1 MVIYFTNEINT
12 IVFQEKEHK
21 KKCLLP
27 DDGTGLPVARTSK
40 PSASLANLDASVAA
54 VKAQALDENVAEES
68 QKVYAKPLP
77 LDNQQQLSQ
86 YGAPRRQGRRFQKQ
100 QQQQQQKQQQRFAQQ
115 QQQQQRQPKSSQSQW
130 QATHQGQFVNRGY

>member
-1 MVIYFTNEINT
+1 MGDMKVPK
-12 IVFQEKEHK
+12 QEKEHK

-77 LDNQQQLSQ
+77 LDNQQQI
-86 YGAPRRQGRRFQKQ
+86 
-100 QQQQQQKQQQRFAQQ
+100 QQQRFAQQ

-130 QATHQGQFVNRGY
+130 QATHQG

>member
-1 MVIYFTNEINT
+1 MYFKKWWYFSNEEINT
-12 IVFQEKEHK
+12 IIVFQEKEHK

-77 LDNQQQLSQ
+77 LDNQQQLQQ

-100 QQQQQQKQQQRFAQQ
+100 QQQQQQ
-115 QQQQQRQPKSSQSQW
+115 QQRQPKSSQW